1 MSTSTSGID
10 CVTLGGGALL
20 FLFFAVEAT
29 GTSPSDDVSP
39 PLRRREALWRA
50 LPVDAGGGVDDI
62 ERMTMNEII
71 CWGRRKLTKITYL
84 F

>member
-1 MSTSTSGID
+1 
-10 CVTLGGGALL
+10 VTLGGGALV
-20 FLFFAVEAT
+20 FLFFALEAT
-29 GTSPSDDVSP
+29 RASPSVDVSP

-62 ERMTMNEII
+62 ERMTMNENI
-71 CWGRRKLTKITYL
+71 CWGRRKLTKSMYL